1 MYFLYSLLLTVGFIV
16 LLPRFAIDALR
27 TRKYVTGLRQRL
39 GNLPRLPASDQ
50 PLIWLHCVSV
60 GETEAARPLVR
71 ALRERFPSYRL
82 VVSTTTVTG
91 QQIAQRVFRQEAAAV
106 FYFPIDWAWTV
117 RRVLGALK
125 PSVVLI
131 METELWPNLL
141 RACRRQSIPVALVNG
156 RISPTSFRRYHMIQ
170 LFTKRMLNNLSMAI
184 MQSERDVKRIRE
196 LGMPAERTVLSGNL
210 KFDSANSTGS
220 DAAITSDIS
229 GRFGFSQTESL
240 IVAASTHW
248 PEEQVLIDAFKRI
261 KQGEHH
267 KRVRLLIAPRHPER
281 FPEVADLISASGL
294 SWARRTAPPITDD
307 ATCDVILLDSIGELR
322 AVFPL
327 ADIAFI
333 GGSIASHG
341 GQNVLEPAVEGVCVI
356 TGPHTENF
364 AAIIKTFLSEGAL
377 IQLEEVPISEAA
389 NQLAATIRDLLEDE
403 SRRREI
409 GRRAMTV
416 CDQNRG
422 ATDRTIQILAKLL
435 SSRSSVNESVPFSA
449 IHVTAAK

>member
-1 MYFLYSLLLTVGFIV
+1 MYFLYSLLLTVGFVV

-27 TRKYVTGLRQRL
+27 TRKYVTGLGQRL
-39 GNLPRLPASDQ
+39 GNLPVLPASDQ

-82 VVSTTTVTG
+82 AVSTTTVTG
-91 QQIAQRVFRQEAAAV
+91 QQVAQRIFRQDVAAV

-117 RRVLGALK
+117 RRVLRTLQ
-125 PSVVLI
+125 PSAILI

-141 RACRRQSIPVALVNG
+141 RTCRSQSIPVALVNG
-156 RISPTSFRRYHMIQ
+156 RISATSFPRYKMIRM
-170 LFTKRMLNNLSMAI
+170 FTSRMLNNLSIAI
-184 MQSERDVKRIRE
+184 MQSERDVTRIRE
-196 LGMPAERTVLSGNL
+196 LGMASDRTLSSGNL
-210 KFDSANSTGS
+210 KFDIANSAGS
-220 DAAITSDIS
+220 DAAVSSDIR
-229 GRFGFSQTESL
+229 GRFGLTESESL

-248 PEEQVLIDAFKRI
+248 PEEQVLIDAFKRVN
-261 KQGEHH
+261 QSEHH

-281 FPEVADLISASGL
+281 FNEVAELIAASGL
-294 SWARRTAPPITDD
+294 SWARRTTSPGKDD

-341 GQNVLEPAVEGVCVI
+341 GHNVLEPAVEGVCVI
-356 TGPHTENF
+356 TGPHTDNF
-364 AAIIKTFLSEGAL
+364 AAIIKAFLREGAL
-377 IQLEEVPISEAA
+377 VQLGEVAISDAA
-389 NQLAATIRDLLEDE
+389 SQLAITIRELLKDE

-409 GRRAMTV
+409 GQRALAV
-416 CDQNRG
+416 CDHNRG
-422 ATDRTIQILAKLL
+422 ATDRTMQILARLL

>member
-1 MYFLYSLLLTVGFIV
+1 MYLLYSLLLTIGFVV

-39 GNLPRLPASDQ
+39 GNLPKLPASDQ

-71 ALRERFPSYRL
+71 ALSERFPSYRL

-91 QQIAQRVFRQEAAAV
+91 QQVAQRVFQKEAAAI

-117 RRVLGALK
+117 RRVLRTLK
-125 PSVVLI
+125 PSAVLI

-141 RACRRQSIPVALVNG
+141 RTCRRQSIPVALVNG
-156 RISPTSFRRYHMIQ
+156 RISANSFRRYRLIR
-170 LFTKRMLNNLSMAI
+170 LFTARMLNNLTMAI
-184 MQSERDVKRIRE
+184 MQSDRDVKRILE
-196 LGMPAERTVLSGNL
+196 LGMPRERTLSSGNL
-210 KFDSANSTGS
+210 KFDGANSAGI
-220 DAAITSDIS
+220 DANLRSDIHS
-229 GRFGFSQTESL
+229 RFGFSESESL

-248 PEEQVLIDAFKRI
+248 PEEQVLIDAFKQVRQSE
-261 KQGEHH
+261 QG
-267 KRVRLLIAPRHPER
+267 RRMRLLIAPRHPKR
-281 FPEVADLISASGL
+281 FTEVADLIADSGL
-294 SWARRTAPPITDD
+294 SWARRSTPQTKED

-322 AVFPL
+322 AVFPF

-341 GQNVLEPAVEGVCVI
+341 GQNVLEPAAEGVCVI
-356 TGPHTENF
+356 TGPHTDNF
-364 AAIIKTFLSEGAL
+364 AAIIQTLLSEGAL
-377 IQLEEVPISEAA
+377 VQLAEVAISEAA
-389 NQLAATIRDLLEDE
+389 KQLAVTIRELLNDE
-403 SRRREI
+403 TRRREI
-409 GRRAMTV
+409 GQRAMAV
-416 CDQNRG
+416 CDSNRG
-422 ATDRTIQILAKLL
+422 ATDRTIQILTKLL